1 MTELSLNCGA
11 ATDTGL
17 VRDHNED
24 RYWIDPAHGAFLVVD
39 GVGGQAAGERAAEI
53 AVSAI
58 RECLTVLPVGQAG
71 SLRPIANRPARPPGH
86 RRRQQ
91 SHLRRI
97 ATRSQTR
104 RDGLRPDPGAGRRPH
119 VTIGH
124 VGDSRLYLIAA
135 GAIRKVTSDHSP
147 VGEIE
152 DAGDLSEEE
161 AMSHPRRNEVFRDVG
176 SCPRSADDEDFIE
189 ITECELPED
198 AAMLLCSDGLSDHLT
213 SRRIR
218 EIAERYTG
226 DAEQTARNLVDA
238 ANQAGGRDN
247 ITAVFV
253 AGPAFRGRTA
263 ATRPRLGITRIRPR
277 RRVWSG
283 RVAFL
288 SYGLLLGML
297 LWAVLRN
304 RG

>member
-1 MTELSLNCGA
+1 VA
-11 ATDTGL
+11 
-17 VRDHNED
+17 
-24 RYWIDPAHGAFLVVD
+24 
-39 GVGGQAAGERAAEI
+39 
-53 AVSAI
+53 AI
-58 RECLTVLPVGQAG
+58 REAVGSDRGLAGESACPTAAERVREAIAAANDRIYDEAQQNPQLAGMACVLTLALV
-71 SLRPIANRPARPPGH
+71 
-86 RRRQQ
+86 
-91 SHLRRI
+91 
-97 ATRSQTR
+97 
-104 RDGLRPDPGAGRRPH
+104 DGRR

-124 VGDSRLYLIAA
+124 VGDSRLYLIGA

-152 DAGDLSEEE
+152 DAGELSEEE
-161 AMSHPRRNEVFRDVG
+161 AMAHPRRNEVFRDVG
-176 SCPRSADDEDFIE
+176 SGPRPADEDEFIE
-189 ITECELPED
+189 VTECELADD

-253 AGPAFRGRTA
+253 AGPAFHGRSA
-263 ATRPRLGITRIRPR
+263 ATRPRLGVTRIRAR
-277 RRVWSG
+277 HRVWSG

>member
-1 MTELSLNCGA
+1 
-11 ATDTGL
+11 
-17 VRDHNED
+17 V
-24 RYWIDPAHGAFLVVD
+24 
-39 GVGGQAAGERAAEI
+39 
-53 AVSAI
+53 
-58 RECLTVLPVGQAG
+58 VGQAV
-71 SLRPIANRPARPPGH
+71 PPAN
-86 RRRQQ
+86 
-91 SHLRRI
+91 
-97 ATRSQTR
+97 
-104 RDGLRPDPGAGRRPH
+104 PGAARTPAGRVRQAIAAANNRIYAESQEDPNLAGMACVLILALVDGSQ

-152 DAGDLSEEE
+152 DAGEITEEE
-161 AMSHPRRNEVFRDVG
+161 AMAHPRRNEVFRDVG
-176 SCPRSADDEDFIE
+176 SCPHLADDEDFIE
-189 ITECELPED
+189 ITGCELPED
-198 AAMLLCSDGLSDHLT
+198 AALLLCSDGLSDHLT

-263 ATRPRLGITRIRPR
+263 ATRPRLGVTRIRPR
-277 RRVWSG
+277 HRVWSG